1 MKGIMTGKNPQVTG
15 KFALAPRLCA
25 SAMRCCGQRRP
36 ASVTAPC
43 AGPSGESGQVL
54 FQESGQ
60 LCLVEGAHL
69 GGGQLAIL
77 EQHQRGN
84 AADAELGGDLA
95 VLVHIHLGDGQLF
108 LVGLRCF
115 VEDGDR
121 KSTRLNSSHTVISYA
136 VFCLKKKKKKIT
148 SSYKFYEKT

>member
-84 AADAELGGDLA
+84 AADAELRSEERR
-95 VLVHIHLGDGQLF
+95 
-108 LVGLRCF
+108 VGKECRS
-115 VEDGDR
+115 R
-121 KSTRLNSSHTVISYA
+121 WSPYH
-136 VFCLKKKKKKIT
+136 
-148 SSYKFYEKT
+148 

>member
-77 EQHQRGN
+77 EQHQR
-84 AADAELGGDLA
+84 
-95 VLVHIHLGDGQLF
+95 
-108 LVGLRCF
+108 
-115 VEDGDR
+115 DR
-121 KSTRLNSSHTVISYA
+121 KSTRLNSSHLVISYA
-136 VFCLKKKKKKIT
+136 VFCLKKKN
-148 SSYKFYEKT
+148 